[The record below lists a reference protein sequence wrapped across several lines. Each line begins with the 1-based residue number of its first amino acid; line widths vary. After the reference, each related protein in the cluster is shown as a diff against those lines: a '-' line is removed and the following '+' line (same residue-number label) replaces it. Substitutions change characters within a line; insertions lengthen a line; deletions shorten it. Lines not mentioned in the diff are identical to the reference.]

1 MTLKNTKGYVII
13 ESVSDGDKLTQKCEC
28 SVYEKEASVIVFY
41 TETEESLAGD
51 VKTSLKITGKTVNLV
66 RRGTYSSNMWFEE
79 GVAAG
84 FRYNMPYGHIDM
96 SLTTKKLDVKKTP
109 GKLEIRLEYD
119 LFNGSDNTKNI
130 MKITIEMGN

>member
-28 SVYEKEASVIVFY
+28 SVYEKEDSIIVFY

-51 VKTSLKITGKTVNLV
+51 VKSNLKITDKAVNLV
-66 RRGTYSSNMWFEE
+66 RRGTYNSNMWFEE
-79 GVAAG
+79 GVESG
-84 FRYNMPYGHIDM
+84 FRYNMPYGYIDM
-96 SLTTKKLDVKKTP
+96 SLTTEKLVVKKNTD
-109 GKLEIRLEYD
+109 KIEISLEYN